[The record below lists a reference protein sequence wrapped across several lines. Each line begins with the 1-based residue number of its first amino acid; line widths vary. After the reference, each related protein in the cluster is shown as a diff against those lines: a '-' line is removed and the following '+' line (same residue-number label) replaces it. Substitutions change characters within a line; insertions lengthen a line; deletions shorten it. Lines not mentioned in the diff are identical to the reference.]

1 LQAGDGDKR
10 KGIRGKNKGGGGM
23 SMHSLMI
30 EDRKQITITDVADVE
45 SFDEEAILLSLHS
58 GGLLLKGQDLHIQKL
73 DIEEGKAIITGT
85 VNSAAYTAKREKSEG
100 GLLKKLLK

>member
-1 LQAGDGDKR
+1 LQAVDGDKR
-10 KGIRGKNKGGGGM
+10 KGIREKNKGGGGM